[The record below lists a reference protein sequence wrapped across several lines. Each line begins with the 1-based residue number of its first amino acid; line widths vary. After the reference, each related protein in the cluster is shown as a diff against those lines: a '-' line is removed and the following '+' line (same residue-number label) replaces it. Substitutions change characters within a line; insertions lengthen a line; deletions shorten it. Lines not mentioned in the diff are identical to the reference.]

1 MKVTHIITDL
11 NTGGAEMMLFNLLAG
26 TNRECI
32 ESRVISLTD
41 LGKISDKIISLGVP
55 VQALGMKAGTANPGA
70 ILRLIKIL
78 RKDPHDLIQ
87 TWIYH
92 SDLIGGLA
100 GKFAGNIPVIWGIH
114 NSTLDEQLSKKG
126 TIWTVRACATLSH
139 AMPHQ
144 IITCSETARKIH
156 VSLGYAENK
165 MIVIPN
171 GFRLDDFH
179 PDAGSRNSVR
189 DELGLEENA
198 LLVGH
203 IARFDPQKDHQNF
216 THAAGMVLDHY
227 PAVHFLMCGDGVCWE
242 NAELAG
248 WIKQIGRTDNF
259 HLLGLR
265 SDIPR
270 LTAALDLAVSSSA
283 YGEAFPLVVGEAMA
297 CGVPCVVTNVGD
309 SPDIIGDSGKVVP
322 PRNSQA
328 LASEIIN
335 LLSLSA
341 AQRSQLGQIA
351 RSRIEDQFDIR
362 IIVSRYE
369 RLYREEMDKLA
380 ENNLAANSLKG

>member
-1 MKVTHIITDL
+1 
-11 NTGGAEMMLFNLLAG
+11 
-26 TNRECI
+26 
-32 ESRVISLTD
+32 
-41 LGKISDKIISLGVP
+41 
-55 VQALGMKAGTANPGA
+55 
-70 ILRLIKIL
+70 
-78 RKDPHDLIQ
+78 
-87 TWIYH
+87 
-92 SDLIGGLA
+92 
-100 GKFAGNIPVIWGIH
+100 
-114 NSTLDEQLSKKG
+114 
-126 TIWTVRACATLSH
+126 
-139 AMPHQ
+139 
-144 IITCSETARKIH
+144 
-156 VSLGYAENK
+156 
-165 MIVIPN
+165 
-171 GFRLDDFH
+171 
-179 PDAGSRNSVR
+179 
-189 DELGLEENA
+189 
-198 LLVGH
+198 
-203 IARFDPQKDHQNF
+203 
-216 THAAGMVLDHY
+216 
-227 PAVHFLMCGDGVCWE
+227 
-242 NAELAG
+242 
-248 WIKQIGRTDNF
+248 F